1 MRYIGNKT
9 KLLREIES
17 FMAERGVR
25 GKDLFDVFA
34 GTASVGRYF
43 KRRGY
48 RVISNDNMYF
58 SYVFQKAYIENNEHP
73 AFAGLRDFPPYLRAM
88 ESGALDRA
96 SGKGTADRSS
106 RPTGKLPIR
115 RVIAFLNRY
124 VPGKKGLVYR
134 NFSPGNGANPAEEG
148 MAHFFTGENAW
159 RIDGILTLLI
169 EWSRKGLIT
178 ESEFFL
184 LLASLLTAVDRVA
197 NISGIYA
204 AYLKKWQSNA
214 LKPLRLRVPEII
226 RSRLR
231 HAVYNRDS
239 NALVEEVPCDVLYVD
254 PPYNHRQYAANY
266 HVLEVIAELHKVR
279 DPDAYERRIY
289 GKTRMRPYES
299 QKSLYSS
306 RRPLRRGEGRGRASA
321 EWALHDLLRKA
332 RCRHIVLSYNE
343 EGILSR
349 EALGAILADVS
360 GRRRFDFER
369 AFREVRYRRFRSD
382 ARDVPV
388 VNGYRRSYKVLKG
401 KKPDEISEWL
411 FYAEKRY

>member
-17 FMAERGVR
+17 FIAERAIR

-43 KRRGY
+43 KRKGY

-58 SYVFQKAYIENNEHP
+58 SYVFQKAYIENNEYP
-73 AFAGLRDFPPYLRAM
+73 VFARLRDFPPYHRAL

-96 SGKGTADRSS
+96 SGKRTPNRT
-106 RPTGKLPIR
+106 PFPPGKLPIH
-115 RVIAFLNRY
+115 RVITFLNRY

-134 NFSPGNGANPAEEG
+134 NFSPGKGG
-148 MAHFFTGENAW
+148 MAHFFTQENAC

-169 EWSRKGLIT
+169 EWSREGLIA

-184 LLASLLTAVDRVA
+184 LLASLLAAVDRVA

-214 LKPLRLRVPEII
+214 MKPLKLRVPEII
-226 RSRLR
+226 RSRHR
-231 HAVYNRDS
+231 HAVFNRDS
-239 NALVEEVPCDVLYVD
+239 NELVEEVPCDVLYVD

-266 HVLEVIAELHKVR
+266 HVLEVIAELHKIR
-279 DPDAYERRIY
+279 DRDAYESRLY
-289 GKTRMRPYES
+289 GKTRMRPYGD

-306 RRPLRRGEGRGRASA
+306 RRPLRRGEGRGRAPA

-332 RCRHIVLSYNE
+332 RCRHIVLSYSE

-369 AFREVRYRRFRSD
+369 DFREVRYKRFRSD

-388 VNGYRRSYKVLKG
+388 ENGYRRSYKVLKG